1 MPDSTFTTAAGQTID
16 RELLIAYGNYG
27 TAETPNWGP
36 LGSYVT
42 DSSIEYDWSD
52 ESSQDILG
60 VTHTKMKKPIMKQT
74 FDPAPLDAGDE
85 YQRKIWNLAVKDQDA
100 AALCAQDLLI
110 VHYYANFAERYA
122 ACMVK
127 PTGLGGEG
135 GGNINMPYEV
145 TYGGTRTVGTATKGN
160 NGTVTFTPATSSSTT

>member
-1 MPDSTFTTAAGQTID
+1 MADSDFNTTAGQTID

-27 TAETPNWGP
+27 TAAAPQWGP
-36 LGSYVT
+36 LGSRVT
-42 DSSIEYDWSD
+42 ESSIEYDWSD

-60 VTHTKMKKPIMKQT
+60 VTHTKMKKPIMTQS

-85 YQRKIWNLAVKDQDA
+85 YQKKIWNLAVKEQNA

-110 VHYYANFAERYA
+110 VHYYAGFAERYH

-127 PTGLGGEG
+127 PTSLGGEG
-135 GGNINMPYEV
+135 GGSINMPYDV
-145 TYGGTRTVGTATKGN
+145 TYGGEREVGTASVAPD
-160 NGTVTFTPATSSSTT
+160 GTITFTKADDATA